1 MNSRRT
7 RKSHR
12 TLWSWATG
20 GAATGLLL
28 SLALFAPARWGAWS
42 MDQATGGRTLLMAP
56 RGTLWSG
63 SAQLMLQGGS
73 GSRDAS
79 ALPGRVSWNLRPKWN
94 GVELQI
100 WADCCIQTP
109 LLLQAQPRW
118 GGVHVQVQDGQS
130 SWPAAVLAGLGTP
143 WNTLQPQGSLSLST
157 QALEVD
163 LVQGRLTLSGQA
175 QILASAISSRLS
187 TLQPMGSY
195 RITVQ
200 GGASTTL
207 QLDTLEG
214 GLQLKGSGRWV
225 DTRLHFE
232 GTASAAPEHQE
243 ALSNLLNII
252 GRRDG
257 ARSIIQVG

>member
-1 MNSRRT
+1 MNFRSRHPSR
-7 RKSHR
+7 R
-12 TLWSWATG
+12 TLWSWATA
-20 GAATGLLL
+20 GASTGLVLA
-28 SLALFAPARWGAWS
+28 LALFAPARWGAWS
-42 MDQATGGRTLLMAP
+42 MDQASAGRTQLIAP

-63 SAQLMLQGGS
+63 SAQLLLQGGS
-73 GSRDAS
+73 GSRDAA
-79 ALPGRVSWNLRPKWN
+79 ALPGRVSWTLTPQWN

-109 LLLQAQPRW
+109 LRLQALPRW
-118 GGVHVQVQDGQS
+118 GGVHLRVQDGQS

-157 QALEVD
+157 QALEID

-175 QILASAISSRLS
+175 QLLASAISSRLS

-200 GGASTTL
+200 GGPSTTL

-214 GLQLKGSGRWV
+214 GLQLKGAGRWV

>member
-1 MNSRRT
+1 MYSRTAHESRRT
-7 RKSHR
+7 
-12 TLWSWATG
+12 LWAWASG
-20 GAATGLLL
+20 GASTGLVLA
-28 SLALFAPARWGAWS
+28 LALFAPARWAAWS
-42 MDQATGGRTLLMAP
+42 MEQASGGRTQLVAP

-79 ALPGRVSWNLRPKWN
+79 GLPGRVSWTLRPQWN
-94 GVELQI
+94 GVAVQI
-100 WADCCIQTP
+100 RADCCTQAP
-109 LLLQAQPRW
+109 LLLQALPRW
-118 GGVHVQVQDGQS
+118 GGVHVRVQDAQS

-143 WNTLQPQGSLSLST
+143 WNTLQPQGTLILST
-157 QALEVD
+157 QALEFD

-175 QILASAISSRLS
+175 QLLASAISSRLS

-200 GGASTTL
+200 GGPSTSV
-207 QLDTLEG
+207 QLETLEG
-214 GLQLKGSGRWV
+214 GLQLQGTGRWV
-225 DTRLHFE
+225 DTRIHFQ

>member
-1 MNSRRT
+1 MPSRHAH
-7 RKSHR
+7 KSRR

-20 GAATGLLL
+20 GASTGLVLALL
-28 SLALFAPARWGAWS
+28 LFAPARWGAWS
-42 MDQATGGRTLLMAP
+42 MDLATGGRTQLMAA
-56 RGTLWSG
+56 RGTLWNG

-79 ALPGRVSWNLRPKWN
+79 GLPGRVSWTLRPKWN

-100 WADCCIQTP
+100 LADCCIQAP

-118 GGVHVQVQDGQS
+118 GGVHVRVQDSQS

-175 QILASAISSRLS
+175 QLVASAISSRLS

-200 GGASTTL
+200 GGPSTTL
-207 QLDTLEG
+207 QLETIEG
-214 GLQLKGSGRWV
+214 SLKLTGSGRWV
-225 DTRLHFE
+225 DARLHFE
-232 GTASAAPEHQE
+232 GVASTAPEHQE